1 MQVIDQLFDVAGG
14 FSIHLDNPLQRMFR
28 DAHAMRAHVQN
39 NVEKAAESYGR
50 ALLGL
55 PDRGSLL

>member
-1 MQVIDQLFDVAGG
+1 
-14 FSIHLDNPLQRMFR
+14 
-28 DAHAMRAHVQN
+28 MRAHVQN

-55 PDRGSLL
+55 PDQGSVL